1 MRFFSLIIVILFA
14 CNSVHADNK
23 ADEIFKES
31 MTQIES
37 LNPYKANIKVSY
49 ANNSILGF
57 YEVDNNRYYI
67 SIDQQEL
74 YGDAKT
80 KYEVFNNRKE
90 IIIDSVAPSYNGNL
104 LSNPATAFTS
114 IRDHYSATIIADNES
129 CTTVNLKLI
138 IGGEE
143 STETIELVLSKL
155 TKLPTRITYKF
166 DDEAVVIDIIDISK
180 INSTITSYDSSKY
193 SDYEVIDFR

>member
-1 MRFFSLIIVILFA
+1 MRLFSLIIATLFA
-14 CNSVHADNK
+14 CNSVQADNK
-23 ADEIFKES
+23 ADVIFKES

-114 IRDHYSATIIADNES
+114 IRDHYSATIIADNQNS
-129 CTTVNLKLI
+129 TTVNLKPI

-143 STETIELVLSKL
+143 STETIELVLSKS

-166 DDEAVVIDIIDISK
+166 DDEAVVIDIMDISK
-180 INSTITSYDSSKY
+180 ISSTITPYDSSKY